1 MQEDAQKRH
10 QELIDMIETLSDE
23 SVSETA
29 STVNDLIV
37 LLARTDLPVDKP
49 ALLSAQ

>member
-10 QELIDMIETLSDE
+10 QELIDMIETLSDG

-29 STVNDLIV
+29 STVSDLII
-37 LLARTDLPVDKP
+37 LLARTDLPIDKP
-49 ALLSAQ
+49 ALHSV